1 LHPDTVR
8 NSDAN
13 AHGHPKPDTY
23 CNSHTDIDT
32 DTDTDT
38 NSYSHAHSYADCN
51 TYRKP
56 NLHAKFVP
64 GADSV
69 FRYRRAAEHAAK
81 PDTGRT
87 GCDCGGPVRR
97 LFRHAHA
104 GAVNTVQ
111 HRRGLLQQRV

>member
-1 LHPDTVR
+1 MC
-8 NSDAN
+8 N
-13 AHGHPKPDTY
+13 AHANTNGDA
-23 CNSHTDIDT
+23 DT
-32 DTDTDT
+32 DGHANRNGNSNGNT
-38 NSYSHAHSYADCN
+38 NSYSHAHRYAN
-51 TYRKP
+51 GNAYRKP

-97 LFRHAHA
+97 LFRHAYA
-104 GAVNTVQ
+104 GAVTTVQ

>member
-1 LHPDTVR
+1 MC
-8 NSDAN
+8 N
-13 AHGHPKPDTY
+13 AHANTNGDA
-23 CNSHTDIDT
+23 DT
-32 DTDTDT
+32 DGHANRNGNSNGNT
-38 NSYSHAHSYADCN
+38 NSYSHAHRYAN
-51 TYRKP
+51 GNAYRKP

-97 LFRHAHA
+97 LFWHAHA

-111 HRRGLLQQRV
+111 HRSGLLQQRV